1 MKCRGG
7 SRMGLFFEKRGK
19 KKSTKPI
26 IIIKIL
32 ITIACLYMLVMGII
46 NDFDFNFLWLFLTLL
61 GVDSIIDGIE
71 SYFQKEDKK
80 LYLLEFIYGIILF
93 ILAFQFL

>member
-1 MKCRGG
+1 
-7 SRMGLFFEKRGK
+7 MGLFFERMVK
-19 KKSTKPI
+19 KKSTKPL

-32 ITIACLYMLVMGII
+32 ISIASISMLVMSVVKDNSIY
-46 NDFDFNFLWLFLTLL
+46 FLWAFAVL
-61 GVDSIIDGIE
+61 GVGSVIDGIE